1 MDLQEIIWSSAAPK
15 TSRRHSLPAEFS
27 KELLDIVLHHGQ
39 NKNQPDHR
47 SCARSGSSKTL
58 DYEKSG
64 KVTGKKR
71 SGIPDGYFY
80 AGWAQELTAGVISSC
95 REFDCRFS

>member
-1 MDLQEIIWSSAAPK
+1 MDLQEMIWSSAVPK
-15 TSRRHSLPAEFS
+15 ASRRHSLAAEFS
-27 KELLDIVLHHGQ
+27 KELLDIILHHGQ
-39 NKNQPDHR
+39 KKSQPDHLAY
-47 SCARSGSSKTL
+47 ARSGSSKTL

-71 SGIPDGYFY
+71 CGITSSYFY

-95 REFDCRFS
+95 SQCDEWLL